1 MSSPVY
7 RLTAII
13 LKRKNTGESDR
24 VITVFSKEKGK
35 VRLLAKGVRSIRSR
49 RASYLEPL
57 SRSVLMVRS
66 YPGIDSIT
74 QAESYGKTMGTQES
88 MHTIGAK
95 YYIGE
100 ILAGLIPDNE
110 AHPSIFDETVSL
122 LDSLEGSSRE
132 ASHTLLCTYT
142 QSLLW
147 QLGFISSNVRFGKVE
162 EAAAKVEQILEKRL
176 KVRKYLALTVS

>member
-35 VRLLAKGVRSIRSR
+35 IRLLAKGVRSIRSR

-57 SRSVLMVRS
+57 ARSILMVRS

-74 QAESYGKTMGTQES
+74 QAESYGKNTSTQES

-95 YYIGE
+95 YYVGE

-110 AHPSIFDETVSL
+110 PHLSIFDETVSL
-122 LDSLEGSSRE
+122 LGSLEGSSRE
-132 ASHTLLCTYT
+132 ASRELLCRYT
-142 QSLLW
+142 ESLLG
-147 QLGFISSNVRFGKVE
+147 QLGFTSSNIHFDKVE
-162 EAAAKVEQILEKRL
+162 QAAAKVEQILEKRL
-176 KVRKYLALTVS
+176 KVRKYLALTG

>member
-57 SRSVLMVRS
+57 GRSILMVRS
-66 YPGIDSIT
+66 YPGIDSIS
-74 QAESYGKTMGTQES
+74 QAESYGKNLSTQES

-100 ILAGLIPDNE
+100 ILEGLIPDNE
-110 AHPSIFDETVSL
+110 PHPSIFDETVSL
-122 LDSLEGSSRE
+122 LGSLEGSSRE
-132 ASHTLLCTYT
+132 VSHELLCRYT
-142 QSLLW
+142 ESLLG
-147 QLGFISSNVRFGKVE
+147 QLGFTSSNIHFS
-162 EAAAKVEQILEKRL
+162 KVEQAAVKVEQVLEKRL
-176 KVRKYLALTVS
+176 KVRKYLALTG